1 VAKLDPGAEVIV
13 QALSDVYPR
22 LGTEVHDA
30 AEARRLFDAMPRP
43 AVEPIPVGRV
53 EDRAIPGPDQEIPV
67 RVYWPE
73 TGGASTAPPVVVFFH
88 GGGWVLAGLH
98 THDQLCRMI
107 TAGAGVITVS
117 VDYRL
122 APDHRFPAAVEDA
135 YAATCW
141 AADHAAGHAAGHAD
155 ELGGDPA
162 RLAVAG
168 DSAGGNLAAATAL
181 MARDRGGPALAF
193 QLLVYPV
200 LDHRQD
206 TPSCRENAEG
216 FFLTADH
223 MRWYWEQYLGDGDG
237 SHPYASPVLAD
248 DLTGLPPAHIVTAAC
263 DPLRD
268 EGEEYGRLLAEAGV
282 PTEVR
287 RYDGMFHG
295 FFSMRDLLPAAADAQ
310 AAAFSALRAA
320 LASGVGASPGTP

>member
-1 VAKLDPGAEVIV
+1 VATLDPAAEPIV
-13 QALSDVYPR
+13 QGLNAVYPR

-30 AEARRLFDAMPRP
+30 AEARRLFGEMPRVD
-43 AVEPIPVGRV
+43 VEPLPVARV
-53 EDRAIPGPDQEIPV
+53 EDRTIPGPDQDIPV
-67 RVYWPE
+67 RIYWPE
-73 TGGASTAPPVVVFFH
+73 AEPGDGAGPPVVVFFH
-88 GGGWVLAGLH
+88 GGGWVLCGLDS
-98 THDQLCRMI
+98 HDQLCRMM
-107 TAGAGVITVS
+107 TRDTGVITVS

-122 APDHRFPAAVEDA
+122 APDHRFPAAAEDA
-135 YAATCW
+135 YAATGW
-141 AADHAAGHAAGHAD
+141 AADHAG

-200 LDHRQD
+200 VDHRQD
-206 TPSCRENAEG
+206 TPSCRENAQG

-223 MRWYWEQYLGDGDG
+223 MRWYWQQYLGDGDG

-248 DLTGLPPAHIVTAAC
+248 DLTALPPAHVVTAAC

-268 EGEEYGRLLAEAGV
+268 EGEAYGRRLREAGV
-282 PTEVR
+282 AAEVR

-295 FFSMRDLLPAAADAQ
+295 FFGMRDLLPAAAEAQ

-320 LASGVGASPGTP
+320 LASGAGASPGRP